1 MASIPGAWVKLDTER
16 KDIFV
21 NLCNGSNKKIKEF
34 RDGFYFFDTAKTT
47 NTNNISV
54 KN

>member
-1 MASIPGAWVKLDTER
+1 MNTEK

-21 NLCNGSNKKIKEF
+21 NLSNGSNKKIKEF
-34 RDGFYFFDTAKTT
+34 RYGFYFFDTAKTS